1 MGAAVAS
8 EVADL
13 YLAHAVLG
21 GPGKLVVTRHMYW
34 GPAGAM
40 LGVGDVV
47 LGHGSKSVISTGTGS
62 EAGLIGGDDGTGPHA
77 FDAKHAPAPPCG
89 PYSPP
94 WAGACATRHRA
105 DNLAIGRVWA
115 RFATLVNAGR
125 LEAIVALLEPRTC
138 GLIADEDRDNVIRRR
153 GDCRRVARA
162 AVARAAAERP
172 FALRLRDVYVEGDRA
187 VAGTNGPGS
196 TIRFSRVH
204 GAWLIREV

>member
-62 EAGLIGGDDGTGPHA
+62 EAE
-77 FDAKHAPAPPCG
+77 
-89 PYSPP
+89 
-94 WAGACATRHRA
+94 ACATRHRA

-125 LEAIVALLEPRTC
+125 LDAIVALLEPGTC